1 MMTEIQIVILVEF
14 MSSDIRGIIKSDLH
28 PKLNENEVGTTDLWY
43 ISTITYTNA
52 FKGDDVTSRLP

>member
-28 PKLNENEVGTTDLWY
+28 PKLNENEVGTTDL
-43 ISTITYTNA
+43 
-52 FKGDDVTSRLP
+52 